1 MRTSTIT
8 TSGARLLCGLAT
20 LILTAAFA
28 SPTAFGQSV
37 SDSELKRSIW
47 SSKYEALNG
56 QTVSTRLSFNGSSGS
71 YAGGRGQLSN
81 VKYQL
86 TVGGGAT
93 ITGNWSMGGTNGT
106 FTFFVAGNSNP
117 LIFSG
122 AWKSQGRSGN
132 WNGQFQGLGQE
143 PAILT
148 GGGGG
153 GATTALATVTYGD
166 WNFNQPKGYYYRV
179 CSFPAGAY
187 QYVIYYPSKPNW
199 VYWYNPA
206 KSVFWCACP
215 TANHP
220 KWGGKITAGEDLFL
234 MADTKSGDIATTVF
248 PDAGDDGANFVSGTA
263 TDKDGSTVDL
273 GCPPT
278 DLP

>member
-1 MRTSTIT
+1 MRVQNVSK
-8 TSGARLLCGLAT
+8 SADRSLCCLAMLMLMAT
-20 LILTAAFA
+20 C
-28 SPTAFGQSV
+28 FGQTAWGQSL
-37 SDSELKRSIW
+37 SDSDLKRSMW
-47 SSKYEALNG
+47 STSYEALNG
-56 QTVSTRLSFNGSSGS
+56 QRVNTTLTFEGSSGS
-71 YAGGRGQLSN
+71 YANGRGQLSN
-81 VKYQL
+81 VNYSIN
-86 TVGGGAT
+86 VGGSAK
-93 ITGNWSMGGTNGT
+93 ITGNWSMGGTGGK

-122 AWKSQGRSGN
+122 TWNMGTRSGD
-132 WNGQFQGLGQE
+132 WNGRFKGLGLA
-143 PAILT
+143 PAVLT
-148 GGGGG
+148 SSGGGGSNP
-153 GATTALATVTYGD
+153 LATVTYGD
-166 WNFNQPKGYYYRV
+166 WQFNQSKGYYYRV

-215 TANHP
+215 TVNHP
-220 KWGGKITAGEDLFL
+220 KWGDDISAGKDLFL
-234 MADTKSGDIATTVF
+234 MAETKTGDVTTTVF

-263 TDKDGSTVDL
+263 TDKDGSSVNL